1 MNSTQFAEMRQNMV
15 DSQLRTNGVIEPWII
30 IAMGATPRENF
41 LPADKAAFAYLD
53 RSVPLGKGR
62 MLNPPLANGQM
73 LQAANVTPLDTI
85 LVIGAGPGYLAAL
98 LTGHAAKIVT
108 VEEDADLAAQVK
120 AHAPAAT
127 LVEGPLPAGAPE
139 HGPFSLILIDGAVEQ
154 LPDAIVDQLGEGG
167 RIVTGLIEGT
177 VRRLAIGTKHGGSVA
192 LRNLADLE
200 VAALPGFERAKEF
213 VF

>member
-41 LPADKAAFAYLD
+41 LPSEKAAFAYLD
-53 RSVPLGKGR
+53 RAVALGNGR

-73 LQAANVTPLDTI
+73 LQAANVTPLDTV

-98 LTGHAAKIVT
+98 LTGHAAKIVA
-108 VEEDADLAAQVK
+108 VEDDAGLAAQLK

-127 LVEGPLPAGAPE
+127 LVEGPLTAGAPD
-139 HGPFSLILIDGAVEQ
+139 HGPYSLILIDGAVEQ
-154 LPDAIVDQLGEGG
+154 LPDAIVDQLAEGG

-177 VRRLAIGTKHGGSVA
+177 VHRLAIGTKHGGRVA

>member
-30 IAMGATPRENF
+30 IAMGAAPREQF
-41 LPADKAAFAYLD
+41 LPVDKAAFAYLD
-53 RSVPLGKGR
+53 RSVPLGNGR

-73 LQAANVTPLDTI
+73 LQAANVTPLDTV

-98 LTGHAAKIVT
+98 LTGHAAKIVA
-108 VEEDADLAAQVK
+108 VEEDADLAAQLR
-120 AHAPAAT
+120 AHAPAT
-127 LVEGPLPAGAPE
+127 TVVEGPLTAGAPE
-139 HGPFSLILIDGAVEQ
+139 HGPYSLILIDGAVEQ
-154 LPDAIVDQLGEGG
+154 LPAAIVDQLAEGG
-167 RIVTGLIEGT
+167 RIITGLAEGA
-177 VRRLAIGTKHGGSVA
+177 VRRLAIGTKHGGHVA